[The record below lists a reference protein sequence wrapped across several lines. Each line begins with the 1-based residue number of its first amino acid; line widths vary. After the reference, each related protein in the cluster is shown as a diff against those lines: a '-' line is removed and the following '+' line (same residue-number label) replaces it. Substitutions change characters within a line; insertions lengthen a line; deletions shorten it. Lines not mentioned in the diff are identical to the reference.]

1 MSWLEGISEVLW
13 LLTFIGFF
21 IELVQLIHQK
31 VYYFRNPHNYMEVV
45 LFIAVAVFIQVD
57 PDNCWCAEEI
67 TWQIGAGACGL
78 AWLNLLIILKRL
90 PFTAVP
96 INMMMNIIKTFISLA
111 LLPILLIFT
120 FALPF
125 FMLLAN
131 PVSCASKKFNAC
143 SIVNGYFAIVIY
155 YIQ

>member
-1 MSWLEGISEVLW
+1 MEITLY
-13 LLTFIGFF
+13 
-21 IELVQLIHQK
+21 LV
-31 VYYFRNPHNYMEVV
+31 
-45 LFIAVAVFIQVD
+45 VAVFIQVD
-57 PDNCWCAEEI
+57 PNDCWCTEGS
-67 TWQIGAGACGL
+67 TWPLGAFACAL

-131 PVSCASKKFNAC
+131 AVSCACRKLDAMLL
-143 SIVNGYFAIVIY
+143 IIY
-155 YIQ
+155 YYYTCDWITLLFFRRYPLVLKAFLDPT